1 MIKKFSFRLSNRD
14 EKAQQMKK
22 VSSRMNR
29 GSRETSL
36 DLEDEL
42 EPVLRVEICD
52 QFDENS
58 ETYNVTNGVSLRQ
71 RLSSVNSE
79 VTIHDV
85 RRCTITEVPE
95 EVRKWIV
102 STFSRQEQDESER
115 KKGKISET
123 RQSCQ
128 YASQASKDVF

>member
-115 KKGKISET
+115 KKGRFRKLVKAVNMHLRLQRMFS
-123 RQSCQ
+123 
-128 YASQASKDVF
+128 